1 MELKVLSERL
11 VELFGVDAVP
21 DLADALRSAA
31 ISHDTKIMG
40 EFVELVDGDLSVDWI
55 QKVFQYYEADREQK
69 KQDYTPKSLADLT
82 GRLVGTCDTVI
93 DLCAG
98 SGALTIQRWNRDKD
112 CKFECIEYD
121 DKAISYLLFNL
132 AVRNIESVVKRMDV
146 LSGEVFEA
154 FKIIKGE
161 QFGKVVKL

>member
-1 MELKVLSERL
+1 MELKALSESL
-11 VELFGVDAVP
+11 VELFGVDEVC
-21 DLADALRSAA
+21 DLANALRAA
-31 ISHDTKIMG
+31 ALNQDTKIMNK
-40 EFVELVDGDLSVDWI
+40 FVYLVGGDLSIDWI

-112 CKFECIEYD
+112 CKFECVEYD

>member
-1 MELKVLSERL
+1 MELKKLSEQL
-11 VELFGVDAVP
+11 IGLFGIEGIP
-21 DLADALRSAA
+21 DMAAALREAA
-31 ISHDTKIMG
+31 LNQNTKIMD
-40 EFVELVDGDLSVDWI
+40 EFVTLVNGDLSVDWI
-55 QKVFQYYEADREQK
+55 QKIFQYYEADREQK

>member
-1 MELKVLSERL
+1 MELKALSESL
-11 VELFGVDAVP
+11 VELFGVDEVC
-21 DLADALRSAA
+21 DLANALRAA
-31 ISHDTKIMG
+31 ALNQDTKIMNK
-40 EFVELVDGDLSVDWI
+40 FVYLVGGDLSIDWI